1 MCMMCEEEAMYQ
13 AYLQYVAKKVA
24 DGEVQV
30 TAEEK
35 AFLEASGFSCDPVTD
50 SDNAAPASPFSRMG
64 PKAQ

>member
-35 AFLEASGFSCDPVTD
+35 AFLEASGFSCEPVAD
-50 SDNAAPASPFSRMG
+50 AGSAASASPFSRMG